1 MVLKYYISTN
11 RKVRIIVLFT
21 ICTILGV
28 PFKES
33 SVMTEGEFST
43 RSEKFCC
50 VLATVTLL
58 SLYQFSFGDFVCAL
72 SDALMVTFLG
82 DA

>member
-1 MVLKYYISTN
+1 MKLSWFFLLNMRWKLVLKYYISTN

-28 PFKES
+28 LFKES

-43 RSEKFCC
+43 LSEKF
-50 VLATVTLL
+50 VV
-58 SLYQFSFGDFVCAL
+58 F
-72 SDALMVTFLG
+72 
-82 DA
+82 